1 MAESGAQFMQLQ
13 IFILGILCEGN
24 NHPYEIKKLIQK
36 NINDEEIVKV
46 NDGTLYYRFESLLKK
61 GYIVKIEVSRENN
74 RPERTT
80 YGITDQGRDALK
92 KDIYKSFQN
101 FSNLRSLYASL
112 LFLKHV
118 DLGKIIDLTE
128 KAVERTK
135 KRFQLL
141 YDSQMPEWWGIYSE
155 KVSENI
161 DFITSHARSN
171 IEYDLEWL
179 EKLLIF
185 LRKMATDN
193 G

>member
-1 MAESGAQFMQLQ
+1 MQLQ

-36 NINDEEIVKV
+36 NISDEEIVKV

-61 GYIVKIEVSRENN
+61 GYITKIEVSRENN

-80 YGITDQGRDALK
+80 YGITDQGREALK
-92 KDIYKSFQN
+92 EDIYKSFQT
-101 FSNLRSLYASL
+101 FSNLRPLYASL

-118 DLGKIIDLTE
+118 DLAKIIDLTE

-135 KRFQLL
+135 KRFQLQN
-141 YDSQMPEWWGIYSE
+141 DSHLPVWWGNYS
-155 KVSENI
+155 KKISENI

-171 IEYDLEWL
+171 IEYDLDWL

-185 LRKMATDN
+185 LRGTAKDRD
-193 G
+193 

>member
-1 MAESGAQFMQLQ
+1 MQLQ
-13 IFILGILCEGN
+13 IFILGILWEGN

-36 NINDEEIVKV
+36 NISDEEIVKV
-46 NDGTLYYRFESLLKK
+46 NDGTLYYRFETLLKK
-61 GYIVKIEVSRENN
+61 GYIEKIEVSRENN

-80 YGITDQGRDALK
+80 YGITDHGRDALK
-92 KDIYKSFQN
+92 RDIYKSFQN

-118 DLGKIIDLTE
+118 DIGKIIDLTE
-128 KAVERTK
+128 KAIERTK
-135 KRFQLL
+135 KRFQLQN
-141 YDSQMPEWWGIYSE
+141 DSQLPEWWGIYSE

-171 IEYDLEWL
+171 TEYDLEWL

-185 LRKMATDN
+185 LRTMATDN
-193 G
+193 V